1 MRIVFI
7 IITLITFGIFFIE
20 ALVHYNEGRKDI
32 TKFNKKILSECLS
45 EGIIWSDLDFSSRYI
60 ELPTGIKI
68 YIPKTPELIK
78 LALTIIFFSAIN
90 GLVSTIFISLHL
102 K

>member
-1 MRIVFI
+1 MKVVFI

-20 ALVHYNEGRKDI
+20 ALVHYNEGRKDV
-32 TKFNKKILSECLS
+32 TKYNKKILSECLD
-45 EGIIWSDLDFSSRYI
+45 ERIIQSDFDYSSRFV
-60 ELPTGIKI
+60 ELPTGTKI
-68 YIPKTPELIK
+68 YIPQTPELIK
-78 LALTIIFFSAIN
+78 LALMIIFFSAIN